1 MLYIKNGILRD
12 SKKYLQTSDG
22 RTIFS
27 AHPEDWEA
35 EGWKVYVPELQ
46 PVYKRTLEEQKLDL
60 LEDAKNYKEAA
71 FNVPYTKEERAYYRQ
86 VAEDLLADGEVEAAL
101 FDEEPDK
108 IVDLAEFVNY
118 LRDLNIVENK
128 FKKVLA
134 NHLAAIEKL
143 ETEEE
148 LDNYD
153 YTTGYPEVPQFGL

>member
-35 EGWKVYVPELQ
+35 EGWKVYVPEPQ
-46 PVYKRTLEEQKLDL
+46 PVYEKTLEEQKLDL

-86 VAEDLLADGEVEAAL
+86 VAEDLLEEDEQEIAL
-101 FDEEPDK
+101 FDDEPDK
-108 IVDLAEFVNY
+108 IVNLFYAVEYFKT
-118 LRDLNIVENK
+118 LNVLENQ
-128 FKKVLA
+128 FKKTLA
-134 NHLAAIEKL
+134 KHLEAIQNL
-143 ETEEE
+143 TTEEE
-148 LDNYD
+148 IRTYD
-153 YTTGYPEVPQFGL
+153 YTTGYPENIPQI

>member
-35 EGWKVYVPELQ
+35 EGWKVYVPEPQ
-46 PVYKRTLEEQKLDL
+46 PVYERTLEEQKLDL

-86 VAEDLLADGEVEAAL
+86 VAEDLLEENEQEIAL
-101 FDEEPDK
+101 FDDEPDK
-108 IVDLAEFVNY
+108 IVNLFYAVEYFKT
-118 LRDLNIVENK
+118 LNVLENQ
-128 FKKVLA
+128 FKKTLA
-134 NHLAAIEKL
+134 KHLEAIQNL
-143 ETEEE
+143 TTEEE
-148 LDNYD
+148 VRTYD
-153 YTTGYPEVPQFGL
+153 YTTGYPENIPQI

>member
-1 MLYIKNGILRD
+1 MLYTKNGTLRD

-22 RTIFS
+22 KVIFN
-27 AHPEDWEA
+27 ARPEQWKA
-35 EGWKVYVPELQ
+35 EGWEVYVPAPQ
-46 PVYKRTLEEQKLDL
+46 PVYERSLEEQKLDL
-60 LEDAKNYKEAA
+60 TEDAKNYKEAA
-71 FNVPYTKEERAYYRQ
+71 FNVPYSKEERAYYRQ

-101 FDEEPDK
+101 FDEEPDEV
-108 IVDLAEFVNY
+108 VDLAEFVDY
-118 LRDLNIVENK
+118 LRNLNIVENK

-153 YTTGYPEVPQFGL
+153 YTTGYPEVPQFSL

>member
-35 EGWKVYVPELQ
+35 EGWKVYVPEPQ
-46 PVYKRTLEEQKLDL
+46 PVYEKTLEEQKLDL

-86 VAEDLLADGEVEAAL
+86 VAEDLLEEDEQEIAL
-101 FDEEPDK
+101 FDDEPDK
-108 IVDLAEFVNY
+108 IVNLFYAVEYFKT
-118 LRDLNIVENK
+118 LNVLENQ
-128 FKKVLA
+128 FKKTLA
-134 NHLAAIEKL
+134 KHLEAIQNL
-143 ETEEE
+143 TTEEE
-148 LDNYD
+148 VRTYD
-153 YTTGYPEVPQFGL
+153 YTTGYPENIPQI